1 MASFGEISQKR
12 DPLTSYINNITSYY
26 ERGIDKIN
34 SDIRNGRL
42 FKTELTEIGTGNV
55 NLTFTDL
62 LNGLI
67 EIPDGGA
74 TATITMPNSTL
85 SLDDL
90 ILLEKKIGNISVG
103 TGLITYITNKNTTHT
118 KTLSGNSG
126 DFIGTD
132 SIVLDT
138 RGGINK
144 SVGIIFTKII
154 GGTSNSVQ
162 VKYILSGPFS
172 P

>member
-1 MASFGEISQKR
+1 
-12 DPLTSYINNITSYY
+12 
-26 ERGIDKIN
+26 
-34 SDIRNGRL
+34 
-42 FKTELTEIGTGNV
+42 V

-67 EIPDGGA
+67 EIPDGA
-74 TATITMPNSTL
+74 TGPATITMPSASL
-85 SLDDL
+85 SSNDL
-90 ILLEKKIGNISVG
+90 ILLENKIGNISVG
-103 TGLITYITNKNTTHT
+103 TGLITYITNRDTANIKI
-118 KTLSGNSG
+118 LSGINST
-126 DFIGTD
+126 DFIGTN

-138 RGGINK
+138 RGASNK

-154 GGTSNSVQ
+154 GGTNNSAQ